1 MTYVLTVSSLQS
13 NLSLDQHYISTLFH
27 MAPTASLGTQQPTEF
42 WEDVH
47 HSKRAGEKT
56 DFPNEMVY
64 ILSLFSIL

>member
-1 MTYVLTVSSLQS
+1 
-13 NLSLDQHYISTLFH
+13 

-64 ILSLFSIL
+64 IPSSFSI